1 MATCLRCKFN
11 IDCYNCVSGGRL
23 ADCFLDCNVCGGT
36 NCVGAAAFITPEAEN
51 PGEEPLRPLY
61 RFSAEPLGEAI
72 DPAVARVFDWFWRW
86 HDAPLKAQQDSLNLS
101 GSVLV
106 AGKPRDFTLDIRQRG
121 EAQVYFLQ
129 VQSFGKVVLTVNP
142 AVDGRQELQ
151 FDLQREGED
160 RVRSGSLR
168 LEAQ

>member
-1 MATCLRCKFN
+1 MKRLFWACLLLLATTPAIAN
-11 IDCYNCVSGGRL
+11 VGS
-23 ADCFLDCNVCGGT
+23 AD
-36 NCVGAAAFITPEAEN
+36 
-51 PGEEPLRPLY
+51 EPLRPLY
-61 RFSAEPLGEAI
+61 RFSAQPLGAAI
-72 DPAVARVFDWFWRW
+72 NPTVVRVFDWFWRW
-86 HDAPLKAQQDSLNLS
+86 HDAPFKARQDSLDLS

-106 AGKPRDFTLDIRQRG
+106 GGKPQDFTLDVRQRG

-142 AVDGRQELQ
+142 PIEGRQELQ
-151 FDLQREGED
+151 FDLQREGEN

>member
-1 MATCLRCKFN
+1 MKRLLWACLLLIVAIPAMATYLKS
-11 IDCYNCVSGGRL
+11 D
-23 ADCFLDCNVCGGT
+23 
-36 NCVGAAAFITPEAEN
+36 
-51 PGEEPLRPLY
+51 EEPLRPLY

-101 GSVLV
+101 GSVLIS
-106 AGKPRDFTLDIRQRG
+106 GKPRDFTLDIRQRG

-129 VQSFGKVVLTVNP
+129 VQSFGKVALTVNP
-142 AVDGRQELQ
+142 PMKGRQELR
-151 FDLQREGED
+151 FDVQREGED